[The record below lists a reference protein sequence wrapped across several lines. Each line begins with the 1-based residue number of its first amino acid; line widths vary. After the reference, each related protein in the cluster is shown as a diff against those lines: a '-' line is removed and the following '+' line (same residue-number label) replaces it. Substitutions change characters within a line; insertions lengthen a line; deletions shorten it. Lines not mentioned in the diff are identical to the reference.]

1 MKFVDEA
8 IIKVQAGKGGNGCL
22 SFRREKY
29 IPKGGPDGG
38 DGGGHGLKRK
48 SVREVAEKVE
58 GGVPAMLKRELVLE
72 LVVARLDEHRGDDRG
87 DVLGV
92 DAVAGLHH
100 QHLLLEGRVGDVE
113 VHVLA
118 HSGWKVYELPGVRL
132 AGEPR
137 GAAVRGSVL
146 GGWTRVRIGLA
157 ERRGR
162 VGAWCVCSAASE
174 RASERERERAGLLSF
189 VSPRLFLLPRVGRH
203 LGVCSVRALAG
214 VGV

>member
-1 MKFVDEA
+1 M
-8 IIKVQAGKGGNGCL
+8 
-22 SFRREKY
+22 RREEKKPRAEWFGY
-29 IPKGGPDGG
+29 PPPSQKLLDEVGVDRRRDPDGG
-38 DGGGHGLKRK
+38 DGRGHGLE
-48 SVREVAEKVE
+48 RESFLKLAEKIE
-58 GGVPAMLKRELVLE
+58 SRVPAMLQSEFVVE

-92 DAVAGLHH
+92 DAIAGLHH

-118 HSGWKVYELPGVRL
+118 HSGWEVYELLGVRL
-132 AGEPR
+132 VGEPR
-137 GAAVRGSVL
+137 GAAVQSSVL

-162 VGAWCVCSAASE
+162 VGTWCVCSAASE
-174 RASERERERAGLLSF
+174 RAREQGFSLLSRRGCF
-189 VSPRLFLLPRVGRH
+189 PLPRVGRH